1 MPSLVLPLF
10 SVLAVISYDPIVRIH
25 LGPLSISPHGIGIAI
40 GFLIGARFMLPES
53 RKRGIPDEEVY
64 PLFTRAA
71 IGAIIGARVAY
82 VINHF
87 SEYDSVLDILKVWE
101 GGISLLGGITGA
113 VLLAVPRMKK
123 RKLSFWK
130 IMDAA
135 APGVA
140 LGIVVGRIGDIVIAD
155 HLGKTTDF
163 FLGYRCPP
171 VGVEVGSPCVPGTIV
186 HQTALYDQILA
197 FVLLLVLLRLRK
209 KVRPSGGHY
218 DGFLAM
224 VFVAWYACNRIV
236 EDFLREDL
244 RRLGLTGSQWWA
256 LTMLCLSLYG
266 LLVLRRTPRWGRWDS
281 DPPPPHSSAG
291 PEPSPE
297 VDPLPPTLSEDEPEI
312 VDEPELSDHEDIGGD
327 DRPEEG
333 DSSGDP
339 DRGHPVPEG
348 DRDRHG

>member
-1 MPSLVLPLF
+1 MLGLLP
-10 SVLAVISYDPIVRIH
+10 VLAAISYDPIVRVHI
-25 LGPLSISPHGIGIAI
+25 GPLSISPHGVGIAV

-71 IGAIIGARVAY
+71 IGAIIGARLAY
-82 VINHF
+82 VVNHA
-87 SEYDSVLDILKVWE
+87 SDYDSILDVLRVWK

-113 VLLAVPRMKK
+113 VLLAVPRMKA
-123 RKLSFWK
+123 RRLSFWK
-130 IMDAA
+130 VMDAA
-135 APGVA
+135 APGLA
-140 LGIVVGRIGDIVIAD
+140 LGIVVGRIGDLIIGD

-171 VGVEVGSPCVPGTIV
+171 AGVEVGSPCVPGTVV

-197 FVLLLVLLRLRK
+197 FVLLIVLLRLRK
-209 KVRPSGGHY
+209 RVHY

-224 VFVAWYACNRIV
+224 VFVAWYACNRLV

-244 RRLGLTGSQWWA
+244 RHFGLTGSQWWA
-256 LTMLCLSLYG
+256 LTMLLLSLYG
-266 LLVLRRTPRWGRWDS
+266 LLVLRRTPGWGRWDGE
-281 DPPPPHSSAG
+281 PPPP
-291 PEPSPE
+291 
-297 VDPLPPTLSEDEPEI
+297 PTLAGDEPEI
-312 VDEPELSDHEDIGGD
+312 VDGSDVEREVGGD
-327 DRPEEG
+327 HRPEEG

>member
-1 MPSLVLPLF
+1 MFGFLTVL
-10 SVLAVISYDPIVRIH
+10 SVISYDPLVRIH
-25 LGPLSISPHGIGIAI
+25 LGPLSVSPHGIGIAV

-53 RKRGIPDEEVY
+53 RKKGIPDEEVY

-82 VINHF
+82 VMNHIGDY
-87 SEYDSVLDILKVWE
+87 SSVLDILRVWK

-123 RKLSFWK
+123 RGLSFWK

-135 APGVA
+135 APGLA
-140 LGIVVGRIGDIVIAD
+140 LGIAVGRIGDLIIAD
-155 HLGKTTDF
+155 HLGKVTHF

-171 VGVEVGSPCVPGTIV
+171 VGVDVGSPCVPGTIV
-186 HQTALYDQILA
+186 HQTALYDQMLA

-209 KVRPSGGHY
+209 KVRY

-244 RRLGLTGSQWWA
+244 RHFGLTGSQWWA

-266 LLVLRRTPRWGRWDS
+266 LFVLKRTPKWGRWD
-281 DPPPPHSSAG
+281 DPPQ
-291 PEPSPE
+291 E
-297 VDPLPPTLSEDEPEI
+297 PPTLTGDD
-312 VDEPELSDHEDIGGD
+312 VDIGGD
-327 DRPEEG
+327 QPPNAGDTEEG

-339 DRGHPVPEG
+339 DRGHSVPEG

>member
-1 MPSLVLPLF
+1 VPSLLTPGF
-10 SVLAVISYDPIVRIH
+10 LAILSVISYDPLVRIH
-25 LGPLSISPHGIGIAI
+25 LGPLSVSPHGIGIAV
-40 GFLIGARFMLPES
+40 GFLLGARFLLPDT
-53 RKRGIPDEEVY
+53 RKVGIPDEEMY

-71 IGAIIGARVAY
+71 IGAIIGARLAY
-82 VINHF
+82 VVNHAGDYG
-87 SEYDSVLDILKVWE
+87 SILDVLRVWK

-113 VLLAVPRMKK
+113 ILLAVPRI
-123 RKLSFWK
+123 RSRRLSFWK

-140 LGIVVGRIGDIVIAD
+140 LGITVGRFGDLIIGD
-155 HLGKTTDF
+155 HLGKTTTF

-197 FVLLLVLLRLRK
+197 FVLLMVLLRLR
-209 KVRPSGGHY
+209 RTRHFE
-218 DGFLAM
+218 GFLAM
-224 VFVAWYACNRIV
+224 VFVAWYAGNRMI

-244 RRLGLTGSQWWA
+244 RHYGLTGSQWWA
-256 LTMLCLSLYG
+256 LTVGLFSMYG
-266 LLVLRRTPRWGRWDS
+266 LFVLRRTPRWGRWDER
-281 DPPPPHSSAG
+281 PPP
-291 PEPSPE
+291 
-297 VDPLPPTLSEDEPEI
+297 DPAANPTAHPMAPTLSDDDSEI
-312 VDEPELSDHEDIGGD
+312 SQDVQFGGD

-333 DSSGDP
+333 ERSGDQ

>member
-1 MPSLVLPLF
+1 VPSLVLPFL
-10 SVLAVISYDPIVRIH
+10 SVLAVISYDPLVRIH

-71 IGAIIGARVAY
+71 LGAIIGARVAY
-82 VINHF
+82 VINHLGD
-87 SEYDSVLDILKVWE
+87 YDSVLDILKVWE

-123 RKLSFWK
+123 RGLSFWK

-135 APGVA
+135 APGLA

-171 VGVEVGSPCVPGTIV
+171 AGVEVGSPCVPGTIV

-209 KVRPSGGHY
+209 KVRY

-224 VFVAWYACNRIV
+224 VFVAWYATNRII

-266 LLVLRRTPRWGRWDS
+266 LLVLRRTPKWGRWSS
-281 DPPPPHSSAG
+281 DPPPPDSLADALAG
-291 PEPSPE
+291 PQPSP
-297 VDPLPPTLSEDEPEI
+297 VADPLPPTLSEDEPEI
-312 VDEPELSDHEDIGGD
+312 VDEPELSDHVDIGGE

-339 DRGHPVPEG
+339 DRGHSVPEG

>member
-1 MPSLVLPLF
+1 VFSLVAPLV
-10 SVLAVISYDPIVRIH
+10 SVLAVISYDPLVRIH
-25 LGPLSISPHGIGIAI
+25 IGPLSISPHGIGIAV

-71 IGAIIGARVAY
+71 IGAIIGARVAN
-82 VINHF
+82 VANHLGD
-87 SEYDSVLDILKVWE
+87 YGSVLDILRVWK

-113 VLLAVPRMKK
+113 VLLAVPRMRA

-135 APGVA
+135 APGLA
-140 LGIVVGRIGDIVIAD
+140 LGITVGRVGDLIIGD
-155 HLGKTTDF
+155 HLGKTTNF

-171 VGVEVGSPCVPGTIV
+171 VGVDVGSPCIPGTIV

-197 FVLLLVLLRLRK
+197 FVLLMVLIRLRK
-209 KVRPSGGHY
+209 KVHY
-218 DGFLAM
+218 DGFLTM
-224 VFVAWYACNRIV
+224 VFVAWYATNRII

-244 RRLGLTGSQWWA
+244 RHYGLTGSQWWA
-256 LTMLCLSLYG
+256 LTMFLFSMYG
-266 LLVLRRTPRWGRWDS
+266 LLVLRRTPKWGHWD
-281 DPPPPHSSAG
+281 DEPPPPR
-291 PEPSPE
+291 PPSPG
-297 VDPLPPTLSEDEPEI
+297 LPPTLADDEAGTSDDGDDDD
-312 VDEPELSDHEDIGGD
+312 DEEHIGGE

-333 DSSGDP
+333 ESSGDP
-339 DRGHPVPEG
+339 HRGHSVPEG

>member
-1 MPSLVLPLF
+1 VTVLGFLT
-10 SVLAVISYDPIVRIH
+10 VLSVISYDPLVRIH
-25 LGPLSISPHGIGIAI
+25 LGPLSISPHGIGIAV

-53 RKRGIPDEEVY
+53 RTRGIPDEEVY

-71 IGAIIGARVAY
+71 IGSIIGARVAY
-82 VINHF
+82 VANHLGD
-87 SEYDSVLDILKVWE
+87 YHSVLDVLRVWK

-113 VLLAVPRMKK
+113 VLLAVPRMRA

-135 APGVA
+135 APGLA
-140 LGIVVGRIGDIVIAD
+140 LGITVGRIGDLIIGD
-155 HLGKTTDF
+155 HLGKTTTF

-171 VGVEVGSPCVPGTIV
+171 ADVLVGSPCVPGTIV

-197 FVLLLVLLRLRK
+197 FVLLMVLLRLRK
-209 KVRPSGGHY
+209 RPHY

-224 VFVAWYACNRIV
+224 VFVAWYACNRIL

-244 RRLGLTGSQWWA
+244 RHFGLTGSQWWA
-256 LTMLCLSLYG
+256 ITMLCLSLYG
-266 LLVLRRTPRWGRWDS
+266 LFVLRRAPKWGRWDAE
-281 DPPPPHSSAG
+281 PPPP
-291 PEPSPE
+291 PSPTR
-297 VDPLPPTLSEDEPEI
+297 PPPPTLADDEPWI
-312 VDEPELSDHEDIGGD
+312 VDDEDIGGE

-339 DRGHPVPEG
+339 DRGHSVPEG

>member
-1 MPSLVLPLF
+1 VAVPGLLSPLV
-10 SVLAVISYDPIVRIH
+10 SVLAVISYNPLVRIH
-25 LGPLSISPHGIGIAI
+25 IGPLSISPHGIGIAI

-82 VINHF
+82 VANHLGD
-87 SEYDSVLDILKVWE
+87 YGSVLDILRVWK

-113 VLLAVPRMKK
+113 VLLAVPRMKN

-135 APGVA
+135 APGLA
-140 LGIVVGRIGDIVIAD
+140 LGITVGRTGDLIIAD

-186 HQTALYDQILA
+186 HQTALYDMILA
-197 FVLLLVLLRLRK
+197 FVLLMVLLHLRK
-209 KVRPSGGHY
+209 TVRY
-218 DGFLAM
+218 DGFLSM
-224 VFVAWYACNRIV
+224 VFVAWYATNRMI

-244 RRLGLTGSQWWA
+244 RHFGLTGSQWWA
-256 LTMLCLSLYG
+256 LTMFLFSMYG
-266 LLVLRRTPRWGRWDS
+266 LLVLKRTPKWGRWDG
-281 DPPPPHSSAG
+281 DPPPPDPPAR
-291 PEPSPE
+291 PAT
-297 VDPLPPTLSEDEPEI
+297 DPLPPTLSEDEPEI
-312 VDEPELSDHEDIGGD
+312 DEEKHVGGV